1 MEIRRA
7 TTDHVRQAAYLTLL
21 LWPHNPLEEMES
33 EMEVILSDKEQAV
46 FLAWDGEKAVGFA
59 HCTLRHDYVEGA
71 SYSPTAYL
79 EGIYVM
85 EECRNHGIARNLLT
99 ACEQWAKE
107 MNCSQLA
114 SDCELSNSG
123 SLIFHLKNGFSE
135 TNRIICFLKDL

>member
-7 TTDHVRQAAYLTLL
+7 TPSHVRQAAYLTLL
-21 LWPHNPLEEMES
+21 LWPHNDLEEMEN
-33 EMEVILSDKEQAV
+33 EMESILSDKEQAV
-46 FLAWDGEKAVGFA
+46 FLSWDKDKAVGFV

-85 EECRNHGIARNLLT
+85 EDYRNHGVARDLLA

-123 SLIFHLKNGFSE
+123 SLVFHLKNGFTE